1 MIIIFS
7 LIDITMIEV
16 VLTKS
21 HKPDKK
27 MKAVINGKKTVHF
40 GAKGMSDYT
49 KHHDDE
55 RKQRYID
62 RHKKRENWGTT
73 GYESAGFYAK
83 HVLWNKKTLRA
94 SVDDFNQK
102 FKSLKVKLK

>member
-1 MIIIFS
+1 MV
-7 LIDITMIEV
+7 EV
-16 VLTKS
+16 VITKS
-21 HKPDKK
+21 KKPDKK
-27 MKAVINGKKTVHF
+27 MKAIINGKKTVHF
-40 GAKGMSDYT
+40 GASGMSDYT

-83 HVLWNKKTLRA
+83 HVLWNKKTLKA
-94 SVDDFNQK
+94 SVDDMNNK